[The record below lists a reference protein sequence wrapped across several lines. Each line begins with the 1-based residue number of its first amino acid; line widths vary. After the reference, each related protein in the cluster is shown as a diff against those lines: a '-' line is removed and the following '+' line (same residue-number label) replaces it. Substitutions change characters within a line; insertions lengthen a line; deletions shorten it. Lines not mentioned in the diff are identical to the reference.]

1 MVRSQLPWAKSGFV
15 ENRNVTIADEQYR
28 SGEHRLA

>member
-15 ENRNVTIADEQYR
+15 ENRNVTIADEQTY
-28 SGEHRLA
+28 SP